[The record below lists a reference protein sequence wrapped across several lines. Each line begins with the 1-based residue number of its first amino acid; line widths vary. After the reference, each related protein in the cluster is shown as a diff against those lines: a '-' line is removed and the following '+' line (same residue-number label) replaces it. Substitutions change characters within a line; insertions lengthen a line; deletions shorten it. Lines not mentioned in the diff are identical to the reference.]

1 MAGRRRLAV
10 GFLQIVPGVFPT
22 GVVTDRL
29 LTRRQ
34 VVISLDD
41 ISNFLRYVS
50 KIITRKNGNTIK
62 YVRVRYS
69 VTSR

>member
-1 MAGRRRLAV
+1 M
-10 GFLQIVPGVFPT
+10 
-22 GVVTDRL
+22 TDRL

-50 KIITRKNGNTIK
+50 KVIKRKNGNTIK